1 MLLEY
6 CCQIV
11 LQEAYECMYTH
22 VYVYV
27 YLLVTSDDSDI
38 PLIQSAWYTA
48 NRFSL
53 LSLFVRHI

>member
-22 VYVYV
+22 VYVY
-27 YLLVTSDDSDI
+27 LLVTSDDSDI
-38 PLIQSAWYTA
+38 PLIQSA
-48 NRFSL
+48 
-53 LSLFVRHI
+53 

>member
-22 VYVYV
+22 VHVYV

-38 PLIQSAWYTA
+38 PLIQSA
-48 NRFSL
+48 
-53 LSLFVRHI
+53 